1 MMDQQYLYSKDF
13 FSYYN
18 FHSKDF
24 LHERF
29 MGIFLSFKN
38 TNYKIPL
45 QEDTKQG
52 IQGFIFYP
60 RARGRL
66 SLNMPFTIIWTS
78 FQYMYLQWWNKTL
91 SLDKLE
97 TETLNLRYV
106 FNTSWIAGYWTLQGW
121 ISHQQVRHGQC
132 LLYFRI
138 SSS

>member
-13 FSYYN
+13 LSYYN
-18 FHSKDF
+18 FHRKDF

-29 MGIFLSFKN
+29 MGIFLSLKN

-52 IQGFIFYP
+52 FQGFIFYP

-97 TETLNLRYV
+97 RQKL
-106 FNTSWIAGYWTLQGW
+106 
-121 ISHQQVRHGQC
+121 
-132 LLYFRI
+132 
-138 SSS
+138 

>member
-1 MMDQQYLYSKDF
+1 
-13 FSYYN
+13 
-18 FHSKDF
+18 
-24 LHERF
+24 

-60 RARGRL
+60 KARGRL

-97 TETLNLRYV
+97 RRKL
-106 FNTSWIAGYWTLQGW
+106 
-121 ISHQQVRHGQC
+121 
-132 LLYFRI
+132 
-138 SSS
+138 

>member
-1 MMDQQYLYSKDF
+1 MDQQYLYSKDF

-24 LHERF
+24 YMKDLWVF
-29 MGIFLSFKN
+29 FLSFKN

-66 SLNMPFTIIWTS
+66 SLNMPFTII
-78 FQYMYLQWWNKTL
+78 
-91 SLDKLE
+91 
-97 TETLNLRYV
+97 
-106 FNTSWIAGYWTLQGW
+106 
-121 ISHQQVRHGQC
+121 
-132 LLYFRI
+132 
-138 SSS
+138 